1 MIFEINGQIYKKMLI
16 NGLNNLCNNETKI
29 NSLNVFPV
37 PDGDTG
43 TNMRLTLE
51 KGISYIDDNEENI
64 SLILKSLSRGMLLG
78 ARGNSGVILSQLF
91 KGFYLGAL
99 DKATL
104 KTIDFA
110 LCLESSY
117 KTAYKAVINPAEGTI
132 LTVAREAIEKLISTI
147 DDKTSIDVFLN
158 KIILQMEKTLNNT
171 PNLLKVLK
179 DAGVVDSGGAGL
191 ILIYKGML
199 DYLNDNIIA
208 REEGNIIIKK
218 SNTKSNKIDIDKLF
232 NENTT
237 LKFGYCL
244 EYLLQLQNHKI
255 DISKFDIDSYIKKL
269 EGFGNSIV
277 SFVDGT
283 IVKTHIHTFKPGDV
297 LNYAQG
303 FGEFVSLKMDNMHI
317 QNEETS
323 EIRNIKSK
331 DIATI
336 AVASGE
342 GIKEQFIDFGVDI
355 VLSGGDTFNTSAN
368 EFINAIKSINAKHYI
383 ILPNNKNII
392 LAAKQ
397 AKELLSDKD
406 IYVIETKTEIEGYFA
421 LQMTELSDPDISIEE
436 QIESLNFGFDGVDS
450 ISITRA
456 IRDSKVNDIDIASG
470 EYISILNGKIIESN
484 YNRIECLYNSIKN
497 IEDIEDKSV
506 IFIICGKNIKED
518 EINKIMEYIESNYD
532 NLEVGI
538 LEGNQD
544 IYDYLIGIN

>member
-16 NGLNNLCNNETKI
+16 NGFNNLCNNETKI

-64 SLILKSLSRGMLLG
+64 SLVLKSLSRGMLLG

-297 LNYAQG
+297 LNFAQG

-436 QIESLNFGFDGVDS
+436 QVESLNFGFDGVDS

-484 YNRIECLYNSIKN
+484 YNRIECLYNSLKN

-538 LEGNQD
+538 LDGNQD

>member
-16 NGLNNLCNNETKI
+16 NGFNNLCNNETKI

-64 SLILKSLSRGMLLG
+64 SLVLKSLSRGMLLG

-132 LTVAREAIEKLISTI
+132 LTVAREAIEKSISTI

-297 LNYAQG
+297 LNFAQG

-436 QIESLNFGFDGVDS
+436 QVESLNFGFDGVDS

-506 IFIICGKNIKED
+506 IYIICGKNIKED

-538 LEGNQD
+538 LDGNQD

>member
-16 NGLNNLCNNETKI
+16 NGFNNLCNNETKI

-64 SLILKSLSRGMLLG
+64 SLVLKSLSRGMLLG

-255 DISKFDIDSYIKKL
+255 DISKFYIDSYIKKL

-297 LNYAQG
+297 LNFAQG

-436 QIESLNFGFDGVDS
+436 QVESLNFGFDGVDS

-484 YNRIECLYNSIKN
+484 YNRIECLYNSLKN

-538 LEGNQD
+538 LDGNQD

>member
-16 NGLNNLCNNETKI
+16 NGFNNLCNNETKI

-64 SLILKSLSRGMLLG
+64 SLVLKSLSRGMLLG

-255 DISKFDIDSYIKKL
+255 DITKFDIDSYIKKL

-297 LNYAQG
+297 LNFAQG

-436 QIESLNFGFDGVDS
+436 QVESLNFGFDGVDS

-538 LEGNQD
+538 LDGNQD

>member
-16 NGLNNLCNNETKI
+16 NGFNNLCNNETKI

-64 SLILKSLSRGMLLG
+64 SLVLKSLSRGMLLG

-91 KGFYLGAL
+91 KGFYLGAA
-99 DKATL
+99 DKSTL

-255 DISKFDIDSYIKKL
+255 DITKFDIDSYIKKL

-297 LNYAQG
+297 LNFAQG

-436 QIESLNFGFDGVDS
+436 QVESLNFGFDGVDS

-538 LEGNQD
+538 LDGNQD

>member
-16 NGLNNLCNNETKI
+16 NGFNNLCNNETKI

-64 SLILKSLSRGMLLG
+64 SLVLKSLSRGMLLG

-297 LNYAQG
+297 LNFAQG

-436 QIESLNFGFDGVDS
+436 QVESLNFGFDGVDS

-538 LEGNQD
+538 LDGNQD

>member
-16 NGLNNLCNNETKI
+16 NGFNNLCNNETKI

-64 SLILKSLSRGMLLG
+64 SLVLKSLSRGMLLG

-132 LTVAREAIEKLISTI
+132 LTVAREAIEKSISTI

-255 DISKFDIDSYIKKL
+255 DITKFDIDSYIKKL

-277 SFVDGT
+277 SFIDGT

-297 LNYAQG
+297 LNFAQG

-436 QIESLNFGFDGVDS
+436 QVESLNFGFDGVDS

-538 LEGNQD
+538 LDGNQD

>member
-16 NGLNNLCNNETKI
+16 NGFNNLCNNETKI

-110 LCLESSY
+110 HCLESSY

-436 QIESLNFGFDGVDS
+436 QVESLNFGFDGVDS

-538 LEGNQD
+538 LDGNQD